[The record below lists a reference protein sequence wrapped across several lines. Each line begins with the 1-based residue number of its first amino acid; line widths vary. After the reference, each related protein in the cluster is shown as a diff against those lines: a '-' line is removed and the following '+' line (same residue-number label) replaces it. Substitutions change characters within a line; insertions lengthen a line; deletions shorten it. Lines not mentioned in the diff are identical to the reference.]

1 MENIRDMEN
10 YIFCFF
16 IRSFLTNTRSHKAMN
31 KQKRKC
37 KMIDDRVGGRTTNII
52 YTVVHDTKIQS
63 IRRYFR
69 KLSMFR
75 ITLIINSISKRRIIC
90 FVLKICILPFDLPL
104 RVYLIVSP
112 GIL

>member
-1 MENIRDMEN
+1 
-10 YIFCFF
+10 
-16 IRSFLTNTRSHKAMN
+16 
-31 KQKRKC
+31 
-37 KMIDDRVGGRTTNII
+37 MIDDRVGGRTTNII